1 MKDSFDFTNCLSL
14 IEAKGKELYNPGF
27 KLYPEDYEVIFKLLV
42 YFLKDSAGADK
53 YNISLHKGILL
64 SGPVGCGKTSLM
76 NILKLFQK
84 PGERFAFKSCRDIS
98 FEFIQEGYSI
108 IHKYSKQSFKNNIP
122 IIYCLDDLG
131 TENNLKYYGNECNVM
146 SEILLSRYDL
156 FIYHHMLTHMTTNL
170 NSTEIEDF
178 YGLRVRSRLREQFNL
193 IAFET
198 DSKDK
203 RG

>member
-14 IEAKGKELYNPGF
+14 IETKGKELYNPGF

-42 YFLKDSAGADK
+42 YFLKDSAGAEK
-53 YNISLHKGILL
+53 YNVSLHKGILL

-170 NSTEIEDF
+170 NSTEIEDI

-193 IAFET
+193 IAFNE
-198 DSKDK
+198 SAKDK
-203 RG
+203 RT